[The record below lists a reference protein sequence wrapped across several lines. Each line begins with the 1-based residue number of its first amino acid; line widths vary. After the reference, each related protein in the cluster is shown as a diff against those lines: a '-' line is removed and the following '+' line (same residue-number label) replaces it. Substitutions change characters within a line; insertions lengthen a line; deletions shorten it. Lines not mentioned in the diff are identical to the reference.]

1 MKNGLVVITLLA
13 LAACRQGRGPSPSG
27 RSAPP
32 NPRELTVLTDR
43 LDGSKWLAHDAELA
57 MSLGAGPLK
66 VAVAD
71 VGGDGDRIGGF
82 VAIPSEQCVLAYAR
96 GSQGI
101 EDLDLYAYGDDGTIL
116 AADEAADPQ
125 PAVVICPPHPT
136 RAYFVAR
143 IVAGRG
149 IVAVGVHALAPSTA
163 AQVGKALGARG
174 RPGEELGRIEA
185 WPGLEEKV
193 SQHRRIIGAH
203 WEETRRVAVQA
214 DARAPTRL
222 SALLDAGRCLDVYVI
237 PSEEFAQLDVSIM
250 DGDDRVLVRA
260 PAMGRDR
267 TAVVCSPVQTPV
279 AIELRPHAGQGLCAV
294 ILARSAVGAE
304 RQIAGPIHVYRV
316 APTSDLSSER
326 GQRSKP
332 LRALGYAD
340 AATVATGNA
349 EVGRRLSYALS
360 LPDGCVRIDVI
371 GGRPLVGIVADV
383 WDASNN
389 LLANATAGD
398 GPTLF
403 ACGKAGRGRI
413 DLEALSRAGPFAV
426 EVRRER
432 NAHAALIAHPV
443 AAGRVLSALNNRSEL
458 ATAGVAADIK
468 IVSLEPSS
476 FKTVDVELAD
486 GRCGDVVAA
495 LDAGGTGVDLRLL
508 DRQSG
513 EEFALARGRL
523 LAVTRIC
530 AVGRARSIRGEVR
543 LAAGKADA
551 LVVMRLAPVAPP

>member
-222 SALLDAGRCLDVYVI
+222 SALLDAGRCLDVWSARRYRR
-237 PSEEFAQLDVSIM
+237 PSRSNS
-250 DGDDRVLVRA
+250 
-260 PAMGRDR
+260 GR
-267 TAVVCSPVQTPV
+267 TQ
-279 AIELRPHAGQGLCAV
+279 
-294 ILARSAVGAE
+294 
-304 RQIAGPIHVYRV
+304 
-316 APTSDLSSER
+316 
-326 GQRSKP
+326 
-332 LRALGYAD
+332 
-340 AATVATGNA
+340 
-349 EVGRRLSYALS
+349 
-360 LPDGCVRIDVI
+360 
-371 GGRPLVGIVADV
+371 
-383 WDASNN
+383 
-389 LLANATAGD
+389 
-398 GPTLF
+398 
-403 ACGKAGRGRI
+403 
-413 DLEALSRAGPFAV
+413 
-426 EVRRER
+426 
-432 NAHAALIAHPV
+432 
-443 AAGRVLSALNNRSEL
+443 
-458 ATAGVAADIK
+458 
-468 IVSLEPSS
+468 
-476 FKTVDVELAD
+476 
-486 GRCGDVVAA
+486 
-495 LDAGGTGVDLRLL
+495 
-508 DRQSG
+508 
-513 EEFALARGRL
+513 ARGSAPSFWRE
-523 LAVTRIC
+523 AQS
-530 AVGRARSIRGEVR
+530 APSGR
-543 LAAGKADA
+543 
-551 LVVMRLAPVAPP
+551 